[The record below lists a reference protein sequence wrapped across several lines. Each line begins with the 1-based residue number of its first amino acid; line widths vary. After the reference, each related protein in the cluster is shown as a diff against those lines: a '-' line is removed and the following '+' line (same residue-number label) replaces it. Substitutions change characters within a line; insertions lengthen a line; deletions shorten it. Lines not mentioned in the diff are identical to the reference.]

1 MQVFLHTIFSRK
13 YNYKKEEI
21 MYLNYVVDIPKIK
34 GKITFRNKGKARY
47 VYYECDRIYDPSKQY
62 TTVKRVTIGKIS
74 DDDETKMRPNENF
87 RKYFPEVDVPESLA
101 DSERSSCLKAGTYM
115 VINQVVKNTGLNQKL
130 EDVFG
135 AKAAGMILDFAAY
148 SIITESNAAQYYPDY
163 AFNHPLFTEDMKI
176 YSDSTLSEFFRSI
189 NENQRQGFLDK
200 WNEERNHR
208 ERIYVS
214 YDSTNKNCEAGNIS
228 MVEYGAAKVD
238 AGLPIFNYAAGYDL
252 NNSEPL
258 MYEKYPG
265 SINDVSQVQFMI
277 EKVKGYGY
285 RNIGFILD
293 RGYFSK
299 ENLRYMDNNGFSFII
314 MVKGCKEFIRDLIR
328 KHKGS
333 FESDWGHQISEFG
346 VYGKTVQTFVYAA
359 DTKKRYVHVYYNAAK
374 AAGERSRLEENI
386 REMQNY
392 LARFQDTEHEFGP
405 MFHKYFHMHY
415 NKETGHF
422 VYGEPNLLVIRE
434 ELDLCGYFAII
445 SSEKM
450 EAKEAIGLYKNR
462 DASEKVFRADKS
474 YLGNNCLRVASE
486 ESAST
491 KIFIGFIAL
500 IIRCKIYQAL
510 KNKAKELVKKPN
522 YLTVPAAI
530 RELEKIEMNRQLD
543 KVYRLDHAVTNT
555 QKVILDAFDI
565 DAAHVTYKANCISEV
580 LKGRG

>member
-1 MQVFLHTIFSRK
+1 
-13 YNYKKEEI
+13 
-21 MYLNYVVDIPKIK
+21 MYLNYVVDIPEIK
-34 GKITFRNKGKARY
+34 GKITFRNKGNARY
-47 VYYECDRIYDPSKQY
+47 VYYEYDRIYDPSKQY
-62 TTVKRVTIGKIS
+62 TTVKRVTIGKVS

-87 RKYFPEVDVPESLA
+87 RKHFPEVEVPESLA

-522 YLTVPAAI
+522 YLTVPEAI

-543 KVYRLDHAVTNT
+543 KVYRLDHAVTKT